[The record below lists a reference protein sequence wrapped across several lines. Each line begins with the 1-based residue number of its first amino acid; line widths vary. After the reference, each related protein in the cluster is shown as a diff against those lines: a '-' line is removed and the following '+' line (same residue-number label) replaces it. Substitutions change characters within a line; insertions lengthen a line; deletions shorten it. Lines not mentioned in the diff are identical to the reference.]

1 MIALS
6 KTLMKRDH
14 TLTSGLTFNMT
25 EPLEF
30 TAIIAIF
37 KDDKV
42 PLKIGNCSPFYS
54 RDIFP
59 NKGFNG
65 SAWEKE

>member
-1 MIALS
+1 
-6 KTLMKRDH
+6 
-14 TLTSGLTFNMT
+14 MT

-30 TAIIAIF
+30 TAVAVML

-42 PLKIGNCSPFYS
+42 SLKIGNCGPFYS

-59 NKGFNG
+59 NKRFNG
-65 SAWEKE
+65 SAWEKERTLSYINRTSLPGH